1 MIHRKSVIFLGIVCL
16 LALGATTQTQAGIGA
31 FAGVNFPSGT
41 FGDTANTGYQI
52 GANYTFPL
60 LPIVHIGAWGAY
72 NHFGG
77 DGEISFNNWE
87 LLAIGKVKVPIAGL
101 HGLIGLGFANSGGK
115 GITGES
121 FDRETDFAYA
131 LGAGWDMTLLTFALT
146 YHQVGSEITTNW
158 FTLSAGVNF

>member
-1 MIHRKSVIFLGIVCL
+1 MTYRKSVFFLGAVCL
-16 LALGATTQTQAGIGA
+16 LALGASVPAQAGIGA
-31 FAGVNFPSGT
+31 FAGINIPTGSFDDV
-41 FGDTANTGYQI
+41 ANTGYQI

-77 DGEISFNNWE
+77 EGETSFNNWE
-87 LLAIGKVKVPIAGL
+87 LLAIGKVYLPITGL

-115 GITGES
+115 DNTGES

-131 LGAGWDMTLLTFALT
+131 LGGGWDMTLLTFALT
-146 YHQVGSEITTNW
+146 FHQVGSETTSNW